1 MYWSH
6 DIRNFYPTALDT
18 RQRSVYDV
26 CMHNVNEIISA
37 LDHLDSNDLD
47 CLQAAIDSKR
57 SEFIIITAT
66 STVVERRNH
75 LDGIL
80 QLEYRTNPKTG
91 KQRGPYWYFK
101 HRVDGRQRTIYVG
114 ATDDPIAK
122 LSNER
127 KDRAYEVES

>member
-1 MYWSH
+1 
-6 DIRNFYPTALDT
+6 
-18 RQRSVYDV
+18 
-26 CMHNVNEIISA
+26 MHNVNEIISA

-47 CLQAAIDSKR
+47 RLATAIADR
-57 SEFIIITAT
+57 RNRT

-101 HRVDGRQRTIYVG
+101 YRVDGRQRSIYVG
-114 ATDDPIAK
+114 ASDEPEAI
-122 LSNER
+122 LSNKR
-127 KDRAYEVES
+127 IGA